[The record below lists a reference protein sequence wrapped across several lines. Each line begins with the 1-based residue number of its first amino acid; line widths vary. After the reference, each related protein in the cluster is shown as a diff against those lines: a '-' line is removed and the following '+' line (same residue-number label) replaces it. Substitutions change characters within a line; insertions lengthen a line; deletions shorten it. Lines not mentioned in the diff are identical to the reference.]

1 MPYTPTGFNPGSL
14 AGNGSSLNLDQVNQ
28 AFRQSPVY
36 QQWMQAHGKPLNGL
50 VKLTDSERNGLGKTL
65 ENNGFQLPDGWE
77 IDQGGN
83 IHEES
88 HTGRNLLIGAAIA
101 AAAFGIPAVLAAA
114 PEAATGAGLGGV
126 EAGAAS
132 GVGSAVASGSLAGG
146 AGAGLGGAATAAG
159 VGAGANAAFD
169 AAGNFIGSSTIN
181 GISSASAGLSG
192 ADILKYG
199 VPLAGQVIGGV
210 LQSKA
215 AGNASDAQQK
225 YLEEALAYQKEQDA
239 LNRARQTGLDQL
251 AKYQDARN
259 FAYTSGVDS
268 RNYQTNQ
275 EHYRNNVGTEAGR
288 YGDFSNNIAP
298 FVASGSAANARAAKL
313 LGLDTTA
320 FQTAPR
326 SGSRDFT
333 PSFTNFA
340 SYGPQGPQGTS
351 VPVDAATKA
360 AIAAA
365 LKQANSSDTQ
375 AGWENYLSQS
385 GDSAS
390 KNWDYWAKRIA
401 TGEGVGKGY
410 QGATEPTVTP
420 APPMPRAGG
429 DPTQQTPA
437 PTNAP
442 MITIQAPNGATKQVP
457 ADQAAHWQTVGA
469 KILQGVAA

>member
-1 MPYTPTGFNPGSL
+1 MPYTPQGFSPQSL
-14 AGNGSSLNLDQVNQ
+14 AGNGSALNLDQVNQ

-65 ENNGFQLPDGWE
+65 ENNGFQLPDGWQ

-83 IHEES
+83 IHEET
-88 HTGRNLLIGAAIA
+88 HTGRNILIGAAIA

-114 PEAATGAGLGGV
+114 PEAAP
-126 EAGAAS
+126 
-132 GVGSAVASGSLAGG
+132 AV
-146 AGAGLGGAATAAG
+146 AGAGTTAGVGGAATAAG
-159 VGAGANAAFD
+159 AATGATYGAAGASGLAA
-169 AAGNFIGSSTIN
+169 AAGGSSLIDN
-181 GISSASAGLSG
+181 
-192 ADILKYG
+192 ILKYG
-199 VPLAGQVIGGV
+199 VPIAGQVIGGV
-210 LQSKA
+210 LQNNA
-215 AGNASDAQQK
+215 AGKASDAQQK
-225 YLEEALAYQKEQDA
+225 YLEEALAYQKEQDT

-251 AKYQDARN
+251 AKDQDARN
-259 FAYTSGVDS
+259 FAFTQGVDS
-268 RNYQTNQ
+268 RNYQTSQ

-313 LGLDTTA
+313 LGLDTTS

-340 SYGPQGPQGTS
+340 SYGPQGPQGTP
-351 VPVDAATKA
+351 VPVDAETKA

-375 AGWENYLSQS
+375 AGWENYLSQA
-385 GDSAS
+385 GDSSS
-390 KNWDYWAKRIA
+390 KNWDYWAHRIA

-410 QGATEPTVTP
+410 AGMAQPTIYT
-420 APPMPRAGG
+420 APNALPRAGG

-457 ADQAAHWQTVGA
+457 ADQAKHWQKQGA
-469 KILQGVAA
+469 KILDGVAA